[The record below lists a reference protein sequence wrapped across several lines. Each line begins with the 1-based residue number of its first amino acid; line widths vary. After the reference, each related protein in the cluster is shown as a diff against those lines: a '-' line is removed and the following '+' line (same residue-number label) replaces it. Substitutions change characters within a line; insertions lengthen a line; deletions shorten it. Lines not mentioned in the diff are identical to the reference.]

1 MPATVKRT
9 PSSNPL
15 YIGFKMTGLTIKI
28 FRLSLKR
35 KRDRILAKQRGNS
48 NRFLYRRKQSV
59 FCVFTVRQRR
69 IKLYNH
75 C

>member
-28 FRLSLKR
+28 FWLSLKR
-35 KRDRILAKQRGNS
+35 KRDRILDGIEEWQPQK
-48 NRFLYRRKQSV
+48 
-59 FCVFTVRQRR
+59 
-69 IKLYNH
+69 IKYQK
-75 C
+75 